1 MEIALSVALA
11 GLFAAGIRWLAGWIG
26 DQMKPGRLKDLLT
39 RRIGPH

>member
-26 DQMKPGRLKDLLT
+26 DQMKPGRMKDLLT
-39 RRIGPH
+39 RRIGSK